1 MAQELN
7 FVVVEATTISELEK
21 KVNDRMNF
29 NYVITNTPML
39 IHTDSNGIRYIQTM
53 VKKTK

>member
-1 MAQELN
+1 MAQDLN
-7 FVVVEATTISELEK
+7 FVVVEATTVSELEK

-29 NYVITNTPML
+29 NYVITNTPVV

-53 VKKTK
+53 IKTK

>member
-7 FVVVEATTISELEK
+7 FVVVEAHTISELEK

-29 NYVITNTPML
+29 GYVITNTPL
-39 IHTDSNGIRYIQTM
+39 VIDKSTQGQISFFQTM
-53 VKKTK
+53 VKAK

>member
-7 FVVVEATTISELEK
+7 FVVVEAHTISELEK

-29 NYVITNTPML
+29 GYVITNTPL
-39 IHTDSNGIRYIQTM
+39 VIDKSIRGEVSFFQTM
-53 VKKTK
+53 VKAK

>member
-7 FVVVEATTISELEK
+7 FVVVEANTISELEK

-29 NYVITNTPML
+29 DYVITNTPML
-39 IHTDSNGIRYIQTM
+39 IHTDSSGIRYIQTM
-53 VKKTK
+53 VKKSK

>member
-7 FVVVEATTISELEK
+7 FVVVEATTVSELEK

-29 NYVITNTPML
+29 NYTITNTPVV

-53 VKKTK
+53 IKTK

>member
-7 FVVVEATTISELEK
+7 FVVVEATTVSELEK

-29 NYVITNTPML
+29 NYEITNTPVV

-53 VKKTK
+53 IKTK

>member
-7 FVVVEATTISELEK
+7 FVVVEAHSISELEK

-29 NYVITNTPML
+29 GYVITNTPL
-39 IHTDSNGIRYIQTM
+39 VIDKSTQGQITFFQTM
-53 VKKTK
+53 VKSK

>member
-7 FVVVEATTISELEK
+7 FVVVEANTVSDLEK

-29 NYVITNTPML
+29 NYVITNTPVV

-53 VKKTK
+53 VKKSK

>member
-7 FVVVEATTISELEK
+7 FVVVEANTISELEK

>member
-1 MAQELN
+1 MAELN
-7 FVVVEATTISELEK
+7 FVVVEANTISELEK
-21 KVNDRMNF
+21 KVNDRMAF
-29 NYVITNTPML
+29 NYVITNTSML

>member
-7 FVVVEATTISELEK
+7 FVVVEATTVSELEK

-29 NYVITNTPML
+29 NYVITNTPL
-39 IHTDSNGIRYIQTM
+39 IIHTDSSGISYIQTM
-53 VKKTK
+53 IKTK